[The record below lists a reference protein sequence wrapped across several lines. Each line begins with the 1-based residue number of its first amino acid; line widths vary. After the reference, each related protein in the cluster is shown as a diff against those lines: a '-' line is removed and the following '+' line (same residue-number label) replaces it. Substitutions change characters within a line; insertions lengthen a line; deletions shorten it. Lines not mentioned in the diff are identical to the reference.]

1 MHFSTSLLV
10 YGNDS
15 IVGLQ
20 GYNQWLKENE
30 ACVSRGQ
37 EKTKKK
43 SEERDIVLRLAVT
56 AMLIIGGIVFAVGV
70 MNPREDPRKGL
81 EKLTQMEEADTAEID
96 AQIKELEE
104 AERAADEAWANRSV
118 SEKFANSYVLGDSI
132 AQGLYESQALDKSFV
147 TAERDTGVCE
157 TEVSMIKNHVSK
169 AVEISPQVLF
179 LAYGKNDIKAA
190 SGDAEIF
197 GAAYRRV
204 LKELKEKLPDT
215 KIYVNSILPVTQ
227 EVIDEDELYRN
238 IPEYNRKLM
247 ELCEEEGVT
256 FIDNKSL
263 VKDEYYT
270 EDGIHMTSDYYGEW
284 VNHMAEATKL

>member
-1 MHFSTSLLV
+1 M
-10 YGNDS
+10 
-15 IVGLQ
+15 
-20 GYNQWLKENE
+20 
-30 ACVSRGQ
+30 SRRQ

-43 SEERDIVLRLAVT
+43 SEERDVVLRLAVA
-56 AMLIIGGIVFAVGV
+56 AMIIWMIIGGIVFAVGV

-81 EKLTQMEEADTAEID
+81 FKLTQMEEADTAKID
-96 AQIKELEE
+96 AQIQELEQ
-104 AERAADEAWANRSV
+104 AEQAADEAWANRTV
-118 SEKFANSYVLGDSI
+118 SEKFANSYVIGDSI

-157 TEVSMIKNHVSK
+157 TEVSMIKNHVSR
-169 AVEISPQVLF
+169 AIEIGPQVLF
-179 LAYGKNDIKAA
+179 LAYGLNDIKAA

-197 GAAYRRV
+197 EIAYRRV
-204 LKELKEKLPDT
+204 LDELKEKLPDT

-227 EVIDEDELYRN
+227 EVVDEDELYGS
-238 IPEYNRKLM
+238 ISDYNKKLM

-256 FIDNKSL
+256 FIDNGSL

-284 VNHMAEATKL
+284 VNHMAEAAEL